1 MKIKE
6 KIKRSFN
13 NRLVSIRKLD
23 AKNKESEMKRL
34 ADLLDGNI
42 DKEQYLNFKN
52 IISDNNKI
60 GDLDLHSQFV
70 EQLK

>member
-60 GDLDLHSQFV
+60 GDLDLHS
-70 EQLK
+70 